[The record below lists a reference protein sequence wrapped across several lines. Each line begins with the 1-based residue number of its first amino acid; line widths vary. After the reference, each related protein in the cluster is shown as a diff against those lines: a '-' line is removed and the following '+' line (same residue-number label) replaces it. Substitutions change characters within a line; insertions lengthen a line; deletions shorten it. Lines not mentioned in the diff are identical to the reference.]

1 VLGGK
6 IVKLKMIS
14 GGAWFSLPNHCR
26 SAARNYYV
34 PGKANDTDGFRVVC
48 IPELPQPNYD

>member
-1 VLGGK
+1 
-6 IVKLKMIS
+6 VKLKMIS